1 MFSFFIS
8 FLSLRL
14 LFFLPFS
21 FSFFNFSLPH
31 LLSVGSS
38 SSSPICSGFVIDLH
52 LHTADTS
59 HPVFHVT
66 AHPTLT
72 SLVFHFTAD
81 PSSTANPSFIV
92 NPSSI
97 GIAFIKLKRT
107 VRLIKV
113 EMRQRNLALV
123 VWLDFMGL
131 DRKSVV

>member
-1 MFSFFIS
+1 M
-8 FLSLRL
+8 
-14 LFFLPFS
+14 
-21 FSFFNFSLPH
+21 
-31 LLSVGSS
+31 
-38 SSSPICSGFVIDLH
+38 PICSGFVTDLH
-52 LHTADTS
+52 LHTADPS
-59 HPVFHVT
+59 HPIFHVT

-72 SLVFHFTAD
+72 SLVFLFTAD

-123 VWLDFMGL
+123 VWLDFVGFSGFCGGGL
-131 DRKSVV
+131 AGFGWVNGGVAVLVVICVVGFG